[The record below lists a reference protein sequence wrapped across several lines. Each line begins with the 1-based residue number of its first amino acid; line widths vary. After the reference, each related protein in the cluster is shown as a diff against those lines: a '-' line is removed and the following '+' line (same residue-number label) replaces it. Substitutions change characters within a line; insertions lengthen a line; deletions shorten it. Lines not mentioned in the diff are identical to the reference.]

1 MVIAII
7 GVLAA
12 ILVPTLA
19 AAKRRANRS
28 HCINNLR
35 EMGKAFRGFAD
46 DNEHRLPWQLNAMLR
61 AHHQVNQN
69 GTMGNNAYFSIR
81 ALRQEMAVPKLLVS
95 PCDPER
101 QLDNQA
107 IVPQWGAYSPV
118 NPVPCSAI
126 SYLLAE
132 GADMA
137 RPMTVLASTHNLS
150 TDNLDTARWMGW
162 MKG

>member
-1 MVIAII
+1 MKKDSHDSLLTPLPHARKRRSGFTLIEILVVIAII

-46 DNEHRLPWQLNAMLR
+46 DNGDRLPWQLNAMLR

-81 ALRQEMAVPKLLVS
+81 ALRQDLAVPKLLVS

-107 IVPQWGAYSPV
+107 IVPQ
-118 NPVPCSAI
+118 
-126 SYLLAE
+126 
-132 GADMA
+132 
-137 RPMTVLASTHNLS
+137 
-150 TDNLDTARWMGW
+150 
-162 MKG
+162 